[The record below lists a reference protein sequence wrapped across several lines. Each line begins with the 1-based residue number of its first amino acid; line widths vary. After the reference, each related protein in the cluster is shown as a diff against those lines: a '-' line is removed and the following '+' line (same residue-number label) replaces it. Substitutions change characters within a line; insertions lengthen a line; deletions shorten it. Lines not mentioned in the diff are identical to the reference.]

1 MNERMKFKIVIL
13 LAIIAA
19 TSQVLLAQFSN
30 KDDGALRSIVDRMV
44 RAQTEYDAKTL
55 DSILTADYIEISP
68 VGEFDPREKV
78 LGFYTPEAKAA
89 ATGVKATVEVTEHS
103 IRNYGKF
110 AVVIARLN
118 YTMTASG
125 KPLPPRSIRTTY
137 VLRKD
142 GKTWKIASAHYTGIR
157 PQQAPKPQ

>member
-1 MNERMKFKIVIL
+1 MKSRLLKL
-13 LAIIAA
+13 LAILFVSANFA
-19 TSQVLLAQFSN
+19 FAQSSN
-30 KDDGALRSIVDRMV
+30 KDDGALRSTVDRMV

-68 VGEFDPREKV
+68 VGEFDPRDKV

-89 ATGVKATVEVTEHS
+89 AAGVNATVEVTEHS

-118 YTMTASG
+118 YTMTANG